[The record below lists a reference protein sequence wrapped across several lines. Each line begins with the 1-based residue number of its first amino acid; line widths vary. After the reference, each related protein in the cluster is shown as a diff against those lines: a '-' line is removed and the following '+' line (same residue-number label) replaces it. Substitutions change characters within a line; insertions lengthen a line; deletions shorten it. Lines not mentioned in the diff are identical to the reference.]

1 LRSYLKTTRHKVA
14 ESASVEDE
22 EKKSNKKIMSSL
34 TSSLGRATP
43 AEVGTNQ
50 YPILYSTPPRNTRQ
64 GQNVSTPTLTSRTRV
79 PEATG
84 SATRRLSFDNA
95 DLASQERVSRQANFV
110 PTIDPAFWLSENRG
124 ERCDTSRISQTFGD
138 DIFYPIVRQRGV
150 GPGQLEDV
158 SDIFLQFFRDL
169 FEEVSSEIVN
179 GEPSDDE
186 FMCRSAI
193 DRAMIETT
201 REMNDELSRHG
212 YRFQLKFPPVP
223 AFSISVKSNADLPE
237 NALDYRGFNT
247 GRANPIAGSAVGSRL
262 SGRDIE
268 QRARTPRSWEAD
280 RYTVDQFVAQANE
293 TLRTAPESINLSA
306 ADYNNLLNTLQ
317 CFDVLEAGNRGAAE
331 YVEESPRQNI
341 VMLAPPPRGQLLGT
355 SAICA
360 TREELANSLHQ
371 LTAITIPCVGNNN
384 TSFPA
389 DISARFIRLSL
400 GDSNIY
406 VPEAQV
412 WHIVESGGEDT
423 NTIQLFQAESTNV
436 RIPVTATVDAIQ
448 ENNFVSAD
456 HCQAGTDKTIYNLRP
471 IVSDELFA
479 YNQQQFEEEQ
489 NRVAQG
495 CQETFSRGNFQAHH
509 LGECSIGEQYDL
521 GNVEAF
527 GEEYAETLLNVTPL
541 EFRRRNM
548 LIQQECEQQYGQY
561 IPSDYRTRRLSR
573 CLTQEQLQNLSEEQ
587 FNEYEAQV
595 RQRCI
600 DDAQDYEPGNFTERT
615 FGNCVNTGEPYELGQ
630 IEALRTPE
638 EEMQAQ
644 EEEQR
649 QFAAMRRR
657 LPSL

>member
-1 LRSYLKTTRHKVA
+1 MSY
-14 ESASVEDE
+14 
-22 EKKSNKKIMSSL
+22 L

-64 GQNVSTPTLTSRTRV
+64 AQNLSTPTLTSRTRV

-84 SATRRLSFDNA
+84 SATRRRLSFGNG
-95 DLASQERVSRQANFV
+95 DLATQESVTTQSVSLPSIHPR
-110 PTIDPAFWLSENRG
+110 FWSSENRG
-124 ERCDTSRISQTFGD
+124 ERCDTSRISQTFLE
-138 DIFYPIVRQRGV
+138 DIFVPIVQQRGV
-150 GPGQLEDV
+150 GQGPLEDI
-158 SDIFLQFFRDL
+158 STQFLKFFNDL
-169 FEEVSSEIVN
+169 FEELSSEIVN
-179 GEPSDDE
+179 GEPSE
-186 FMCRSAI
+186 NHLMCRGAI
-193 DRAMIETT
+193 DQAMIETALD
-201 REMNDELSRHG
+201 MNDQLTALDMNDQLNRQS
-212 YRFQLKFPPVP
+212 YRFQLLLSPMPEFLL
-223 AFSISVKSNADLPE
+223 SVKSNADLFETPGP
-237 NALDYRGFNT
+237 AL
-247 GRANPIAGSAVGSRL
+247 SRL

-268 QRARTPRSWEAD
+268 QRARTPRSWEAS
-280 RYTVDQFVAQANE
+280 RYTIDQFVAQANE
-293 TLRTAPESINLSA
+293 ALHTAPESINLSA

-341 VMLAPPPRGQLLGT
+341 VILAPPPRGQLLGT

-360 TREELANSLHQ
+360 TREELANSLHE

-436 RIPVTATVDAIQ
+436 RIPVTATVDAVQ

-456 HCQAGTDKTIYNLRP
+456 HCQAGTDKIIYNLRP
-471 IVSDELFA
+471 IVSGELFA

-489 NRVAQG
+489 NRLAQG
-495 CQETFSRGNFQAHH
+495 CREAFSRGNFQAHH
-509 LGECSIGEQYDL
+509 LGNCSIGEQYDL

-527 GEEYAETLLNVTPL
+527 GEEYAETLLNITPL

-548 LIQQECEQQYGQY
+548 LIQQECEQQYGQV
-561 IPSDYRTRRLSR
+561 IPGDYSTRRLSR
-573 CLTQEQLQNLSEEQ
+573 CLTQEQLQNLSQQQ

-600 DDAQDYEPGNFTERT
+600 DDAQDYNPGNFTEHT
-615 FGNCVNTGEPYELGQ
+615 FGYCVNTGEPYELGQ